1 MKKGEKIVCA
11 LFPNALG
18 VGYAIFE
25 NPKKLLYQQLVRIR
39 PMCSRKSKA
48 FIEKLIDELQPDVVI
63 LEDPSAKN
71 SRKRERVTKLIQDI
85 VLACNSKDIN
95 VYQYSRE
102 HIQNVFEQFGK
113 TTKYGI
119 AVSISEWFPKLKSQ
133 LPRPWKLGHSEQH
146 HQGMFDAISL
156 GMTHYYLRD

>member
-1 MKKGEKIVCA
+1 MKGGEKIVCA

-18 VGYAIFE
+18 VGYAIFN
-25 NPKKLLYQQLVRIR
+25 NPKELVHQQLVRVR

-48 FIEKLIDELQPDVVI
+48 FIEKLMNELKPDLVV
-63 LEDPSAKN
+63 LENPNAEK
-71 SRKRERVTKLIQDI
+71 SRKRERVTKLINDI
-85 VLACNSKDIN
+85 VLTCESKDIN

-102 HIQNVFEQFGK
+102 HIKNVFEQFGK

-119 AVSISEWFPKLKSQ
+119 AVIISEWFPKLKPQ

-156 GMTHYYLRD
+156 AMTHYYLRD